1 VGSLRSA
8 GMAAQGCCKAFA
20 HDLLRSSPVGGNS
33 ARLLAHYFHD
43 EAFALFVLLVLL
55 VTLLATRHSTR
66 SRRVAIVIG
75 VLIVSTRFFVDSD
88 PNIVFPYNTRKNGWK
103 GANTASYTEL
113 LKAALWCCVANM
125 ASVTWLLIFG
135 LAKLAVIPRTPS
147 FLSRAGMLPLL
158 PYLMH
163 PILLPWL
170 ISLGQHAADQVRSSG
185 GMVLGTVTA
194 AGLIVCHSLLWMVVV
209 PYCVHLLVLARSWL
223 AGKLCARRGGG
234 VTLHTGAQLHAK
246 PHSTGVFEPK
256 ELIGIK
262 LTTCALWFLHLPWR
276 GRSPGFPCAFAGL
289 VIAGAAVPGLMA
301 SSWGLPSDLRQDLSV
316 LRQLVAQQRSIPN
329 DRHGWTPLDGP
340 WVNVSSLQYARLR
353 FLAEDCGW
361 DQSAPL
367 PLSSASR
374 TDALQTTPR
383 SSRGGGVRGS
393 SGASRVGRSRTEQK
407 GGTQG
412 PKKNTKAPIGAS
424 RRDIVV
430 EQLSKGARCNIV
442 KRTSKRRTCG
452 STDWGCNPHNFSIW
466 VRRGCGGLFEC
477 KGRRIKCISP
487 STKSGLPTNCSCG

>member
-1 VGSLRSA
+1 MGSLRSA

-20 HDLLRSSPVGGNS
+20 HDLLRSSPVGGNG
-33 ARLLAHYFHD
+33 ARLIAHYFHD

-75 VLIVSTRFFVDSD
+75 VLIVSTRFFVDSG
-88 PNIVFPYNTRKNGWK
+88 PNIAFPYDTRKNGWK
-103 GANTASYTEL
+103 SANTTSYTEL
-113 LKAALWCCVANM
+113 FKAALWCCVANM

-135 LAKLAVIPRTPS
+135 LAKLAIIPRTPS

-163 PILLPWL
+163 PILLPCL

-194 AGLIVCHSLLWMVVV
+194 AGLIVGHSLLWMVVV
-209 PYCVHLLVLARSWL
+209 PYFVHLLLLATSWL
-223 AGKLCARRGGG
+223 AGKLCARRGEG

-246 PHSTGVFEPK
+246 PHGTGVFEPK

-262 LTTCALWFLHLPWR
+262 LTTCTLWFLHLPWR
-276 GRSPGFPCAFAGL
+276 GRSLGFPCAFAGL
-289 VIAGAAVPGLMA
+289 VIAGAAVPGLMTL
-301 SSWGLPSDLRQDLSV
+301 SWGFPSGLRQDLSV
-316 LRQLVAQQRSIPN
+316 LRQLVAQQRGIPN
-329 DRHGWTPLDGP
+329 DRHGWTPLDEP

-361 DQSAPL
+361 DQSASL
-367 PLSSASR
+367 PLSNASR
-374 TDALQTTPR
+374 TDALQTAPR
-383 SSRGGGVRGS
+383 SSRGGGVTGG
-393 SGASRVGRSRTEQK
+393 SGASKVGRSRTEQK
-407 GGTQG
+407 GATQW
-412 PKKNTKAPIGAS
+412 PKKNTKALIWAS
-424 RRDIVV
+424 RRDTVV
-430 EQLSKGARCNIV
+430 EQLSEGARCNIV

-452 STDWGCNPHNFSIW
+452 STDWGCNPHHLSMW

-477 KGRRIKCISP
+477 KGRRIKCTSP
-487 STKSGLPTNCSCG
+487 FSKSGLPTNCSCG

>member
-1 VGSLRSA
+1 MREKGRLPVGSLRSA

-20 HDLLRSSPVGGNS
+20 HDLLRSSPVGGNG
-33 ARLLAHYFHD
+33 ARLIAHYFHD

-103 GANTASYTEL
+103 GVNTASYTEL

-135 LAKLAVIPRTPS
+135 LAKLAIIPRTPS

-209 PYCVHLLVLARSWL
+209 PYFVHLLLLARSWL
-223 AGKLCARRGGG
+223 AGKLCARR
-234 VTLHTGAQLHAK
+234 
-246 PHSTGVFEPK
+246 
-256 ELIGIK
+256 
-262 LTTCALWFLHLPWR
+262 
-276 GRSPGFPCAFAGL
+276 
-289 VIAGAAVPGLMA
+289 
-301 SSWGLPSDLRQDLSV
+301 
-316 LRQLVAQQRSIPN
+316 
-329 DRHGWTPLDGP
+329 
-340 WVNVSSLQYARLR
+340 
-353 FLAEDCGW
+353 
-361 DQSAPL
+361 
-367 PLSSASR
+367 
-374 TDALQTTPR
+374 
-383 SSRGGGVRGS
+383 RGGGHVAFWRA
-393 SGASRVGRSRTEQK
+393 ASCEAARHRS
-407 GGTQG
+407 
-412 PKKNTKAPIGAS
+412 I
-424 RRDIVV
+424 
-430 EQLSKGARCNIV
+430 
-442 KRTSKRRTCG
+442 
-452 STDWGCNPHNFSIW
+452 
-466 VRRGCGGLFEC
+466 
-477 KGRRIKCISP
+477 
-487 STKSGLPTNCSCG
+487 

>member
-1 VGSLRSA
+1 MGSLRSA

-209 PYCVHLLVLARSWL
+209 PYCVHQLADPGRN
-223 AGKLCARRGGG
+223 KRG
-234 VTLHTGAQLHAK
+234 
-246 PHSTGVFEPK
+246 PHS
-256 ELIGIK
+256 
-262 LTTCALWFLHLPWR
+262 
-276 GRSPGFPCAFAGL
+276 
-289 VIAGAAVPGLMA
+289 
-301 SSWGLPSDLRQDLSV
+301 
-316 LRQLVAQQRSIPN
+316 
-329 DRHGWTPLDGP
+329 
-340 WVNVSSLQYARLR
+340 
-353 FLAEDCGW
+353 
-361 DQSAPL
+361 
-367 PLSSASR
+367 
-374 TDALQTTPR
+374 
-383 SSRGGGVRGS
+383 
-393 SGASRVGRSRTEQK
+393 
-407 GGTQG
+407 
-412 PKKNTKAPIGAS
+412 
-424 RRDIVV
+424 
-430 EQLSKGARCNIV
+430 
-442 KRTSKRRTCG
+442 
-452 STDWGCNPHNFSIW
+452 
-466 VRRGCGGLFEC
+466 
-477 KGRRIKCISP
+477 GRRRHPLGPVVGI
-487 STKSGLPTNCSCG
+487 

>member
-1 VGSLRSA
+1 
-8 GMAAQGCCKAFA
+8 M
-20 HDLLRSSPVGGNS
+20 
-33 ARLLAHYFHD
+33 
-43 EAFALFVLLVLL
+43 
-55 VTLLATRHSTR
+55 
-66 SRRVAIVIG
+66 
-75 VLIVSTRFFVDSD
+75 
-88 PNIVFPYNTRKNGWK
+88 
-103 GANTASYTEL
+103 
-113 LKAALWCCVANM
+113 
-125 ASVTWLLIFG
+125 
-135 LAKLAVIPRTPS
+135 
-147 FLSRAGMLPLL
+147 
-158 PYLMH
+158 
-163 PILLPWL
+163 
-170 ISLGQHAADQVRSSG
+170 
-185 GMVLGTVTA
+185 
-194 AGLIVCHSLLWMVVV
+194 
-209 PYCVHLLVLARSWL
+209 
-223 AGKLCARRGGG
+223 
-234 VTLHTGAQLHAK
+234 HTGAQLHAK

-361 DQSAPL
+361 GQSAPL
-367 PLSSASR
+367 PMSSASR

-383 SSRGGGVRGS
+383 STRSGGGRGS
-393 SGASRVGRSRTEQK
+393 SGASRVGRSRSEQK
-407 GGTQG
+407 GATQW
-412 PKKNTKAPIGAS
+412 PKKAPIGAS

-430 EQLSKGARCNIV
+430 EQLSEGARCNIV

-452 STDWGCNPHNFSIW
+452 STDWGCNPHNLSMW